1 MLFTTEIVISI
12 KLLNYLE
19 IDMRKFIIILIA
31 IMSVVGFSSSSLAK
45 GKKINGTINLNV
57 GSVAAGIGWSWGGG
71 VMTFEGVEHNFDISG
86 LSLAD
91 VGISK
96 FSASGIVYNLK
107 QLKDFDGVYYGVKG
121 GATIAGGKGAIALKN
136 NHGVVLELNGTGAG
150 LKFALGTQGVTI
162 KLKD

>member
-1 MLFTTEIVISI
+1 
-12 KLLNYLE
+12 
-19 IDMRKFIIILIA
+19 MRKFIIILIT
-31 IMSVVGFSSSSLAK
+31 IMSIVGFSSSSLAK
-45 GKKINGTINLNV
+45 GKKIDGTINLNV

-71 VMTFEGVEHNFDISG
+71 VMTFEGAEHNFDISG

-96 FSASGIVYNLK
+96 FSASGIVYNLH
-107 QLKDFDGVYYGVKG
+107 QLKDFDGTYYGVKA

-136 NHGVVLELNGTGAG
+136 NHGVVLELNGTGQG

-162 KLKD
+162 ELKD

>member
-1 MLFTTEIVISI
+1 
-12 KLLNYLE
+12 
-19 IDMRKFIIILIA
+19 MRKFFYTLA
-31 IMSVVGFSSSSLAK
+31 LIMSIAMFSSSSIAK
-45 GKKINGTINLNV
+45 PTKISGTVNLNV

-71 VMTFEGVEHNFDISG
+71 VMTFEGAEHNFDIQG

-96 FSASGIVYNLK
+96 FTAAGIVYNLK
-107 QLKDFDGVYYGVKG
+107 KLEDFNGVYHGVKG
-121 GATIAGGKGAIALKN
+121 GVTIAGGKGAIALKN
-136 NHGVVLELNGTGAG
+136 EHGVVLELNGSGQG

>member
-1 MLFTTEIVISI
+1 MRKLLYILVAIISI
-12 KLLNYLE
+12 
-19 IDMRKFIIILIA
+19 MA
-31 IMSVVGFSSSSLAK
+31 FSSSSFAK
-45 GKKINGTINLNV
+45 SAKIDGTINLNV

-71 VMTFEGVEHNFDISG
+71 VMTYEGVEHNFDISG

-107 QLKDFDGVYYGVKG
+107 ELKDFEGTYYGVKTG
-121 GATIAGGKGAIALKN
+121 VTLAGGKGAIALKN
-136 NHGVVLELNGTGAG
+136 NHGVVLELNGTGEG

>member
-1 MLFTTEIVISI
+1 
-12 KLLNYLE
+12 
-19 IDMRKFIIILIA
+19 MRKLFYTLA
-31 IMSVVGFSSSSLAK
+31 VIMSIVMFSSASLAK
-45 GKKINGTINLNV
+45 PTKISGTINLNV

-71 VMTFEGVEHNFDISG
+71 VMTFEGAEHNFEISG

-96 FSASGIVYNLK
+96 FTAAGIVYNLHD
-107 QLKDFDGVYYGVKG
+107 LKDFEGVYHGVKG
-121 GATIAGGKGAIALKN
+121 GVTIAGGKGAIALKN
-136 NHGVVLELNGTGAG
+136 EHGVVLELNGSGQG

>member
-1 MLFTTEIVISI
+1 MSI
-12 KLLNYLE
+12 
-19 IDMRKFIIILIA
+19 
-31 IMSVVGFSSSSLAK
+31 VGFSSSSLAK
-45 GKKINGTINLNV
+45 GKKIDATINLDV

-71 VMTFEGVEHNFDISG
+71 VMVYEGVEHHFDISG

-96 FSASGIVYNLK
+96 FSASGIVYNLHK
-107 QLKDFDGVYYGVKG
+107 LEDFDGTYHGVKAG
-121 GATIAGGKGAIALKN
+121 VTLAGGKGAIALKN
-136 NHGVVLELNGTGAG
+136 NHGVVLELNGTGQG

>member
-1 MLFTTEIVISI
+1 
-12 KLLNYLE
+12 
-19 IDMRKFIIILIA
+19 MRKLFYTLA
-31 IMSVVGFSSSSLAK
+31 VIMSIVMFSSASIAK
-45 GKKINGTINLNV
+45 PTKISGTVNLNV

-71 VMTFEGVEHNFDISG
+71 VMTFEGAEHNFDIKG

-96 FSASGIVYNLK
+96 FSAAGIVYNLK
-107 QLKDFDGVYYGVKG
+107 HLEDFNGTYHGVKA

-136 NHGVVLELNGTGAG
+136 EHGVVLELTGSGQG
-150 LKFALGTQGVTI
+150 LKFAFGTQGVTI

>member
-1 MLFTTEIVISI
+1 
-12 KLLNYLE
+12 
-19 IDMRKFIIILIA
+19 MRKFFYTLIA
-31 IMSVVGFSSSSLAK
+31 VMSIVMFSSASIAK
-45 GKKINGTINLNV
+45 PTKISGTVNLNV

-71 VMTFEGVEHNFDISG
+71 VMTFEGAEHNFDIQG

-96 FSASGIVYNLK
+96 FTAAGIVYNLHD
-107 QLKDFDGVYYGVKG
+107 LKDFEGVYRGVKG
-121 GATIAGGKGAIALKN
+121 GVTIAGGKGAIALKN
-136 NHGVVLELNGTGAG
+136 EHGVVLELVGSGQG

>member
-1 MLFTTEIVISI
+1 
-12 KLLNYLE
+12 
-19 IDMRKFIIILIA
+19 MRKFIYILVA
-31 IMSVVGFSSSSLAK
+31 LMSIMAFSPSSLAK
-45 GKKINGTINLNV
+45 GKKIDGTINLNV

-71 VMTFEGVEHNFDISG
+71 VMTYEGAEHNFDISG

-96 FSASGIVYNLK
+96 FSASGIVYNLHK
-107 QLKDFDGVYYGVKG
+107 LEDFDGVYYGVKG
-121 GATIAGGKGAIALKN
+121 GVTIAGGKGAIALKN
-136 NHGVVLELNGTGAG
+136 NHGVVLELNGSGAG

>member
-1 MLFTTEIVISI
+1 VLFTTEIVISI